1 MSTSTADPHAD
12 QDTTVDRAR
21 RRLLAAGSAL
31 PFLAPGILSAQSY
44 PDHPVRLT
52 VGFPPGTGPDTV
64 ARVLGQ
70 KLAEILKQSVVVD
83 NRAGAGG
90 QIAVQAVATSQPD
103 GYNLLLAEVGSISI
117 APAAFSKLPYDPGRD
132 LLAVS
137 EVARSDFL
145 LVVPNR
151 SPSKTVADFVTAAK
165 ARTDRTNFATFGAGT
180 PGHFGAELFATE
192 GGFKIEPIH
201 YRSTGDAV
209 SAIVAGDVEGTFV
222 SIALGSAQAK
232 GGKMRA
238 LATTA
243 TERTP
248 LLPDVPTFTEAGMPK
263 VDFAAWFAIFV
274 PAKTPGA
281 VVDPLERALLAA
293 ARDPQVTQKLAE
305 AGLRGT
311 GTSRAETGKM
321 VKDET
326 QRWAAIVKATGF
338 KGD

>member
-1 MSTSTADPHAD
+1 MARPHAD
-12 QDTTVDRAR
+12 RVAIVDRR
-21 RRLLAAGSAL
+21 RRCLLAAGSAL
-31 PFLAPGILSAQSY
+31 PFVAAAPSSAQSY
-44 PDHPVRLT
+44 PDHAVKLT

-70 KLAEILKQSVVVD
+70 KLAEIFKQSVVVD

-90 QIAVQAVATSQPD
+90 QIAVQAVVTSQPD

-117 APAAFSKLPYDPGRD
+117 APAAFSKLGYDPGRD
-132 LLAVS
+132 LVAVS

-151 SPSKTVADFVTAAK
+151 SSSRTVADFVAAAR

-222 SIALGSAQAK
+222 SIALGSAQTK

-248 LLPDVPTFTEAGMPK
+248 LLPEVPTFTEAGMPK

-274 PAKTPGA
+274 PAKTPGT
-281 VVDPLERALLAA
+281 VIEPLERALLAA
-293 ARDPQVTQKLAE
+293 ARDPQVSQKLAE
-305 AGLRGT
+305 AGLRST